1 MRWGTGWGMALVFTS
16 CSLAPWSDDEGSTH
30 LEDGFVPL
38 FDGSTLDGFVQRGGK
53 AAYFVEDGAIVGE
66 TRPHTDNSFL
76 CTQREYADFKLR
88 LEFLIDAEANSGI
101 QIRSQSVPTY
111 QDGRVHG
118 YQIEIDPSDRA
129 WTGGLYDEARRGWL
143 CSLEQ
148 NPQARAAFK
157 QGAWNEFRIV
167 CDGDHIRSWLNGVAA
182 ADHHDAMTAQGF
194 IALQV
199 HGVGEREAPLRVR
212 WRNLRIKELR

>member
-1 MRWGTGWGMALVFTS
+1 MRWGITIALTFAFVG
-16 CSLAPWSDDEGSTH
+16 CAWIVPHD
-30 LEDGFVPL
+30 DGFEPL
-38 FDGSTLDGFVQRGGK
+38 FDGETLDGFVQRGGK
-53 AAYFVEDGAIVGE
+53 AAYFVEAGTIVGE
-66 TRPHTDNSFL
+66 TRPNTDNSFL
-76 CTQREYADFKLR
+76 CTEREFSDFELR
-88 LEFLIDAEANSGI
+88 LEFWIDAEANSGI

-143 CSLEQ
+143 CSLEH
-148 NPQARAAFK
+148 NPEARAAFK

-167 CDGDHIRSWLNGVAA
+167 CDGDHIRSWLNGVPA

-199 HGVGEREAPLRVR
+199 HGVGDREAPLRVR
-212 WRNLRIKELR
+212 WRNLRIRELR